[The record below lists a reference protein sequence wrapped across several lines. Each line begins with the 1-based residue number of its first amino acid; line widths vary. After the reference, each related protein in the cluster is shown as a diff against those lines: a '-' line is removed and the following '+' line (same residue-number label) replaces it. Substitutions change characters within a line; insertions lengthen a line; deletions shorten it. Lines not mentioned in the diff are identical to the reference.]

1 MRRWE
6 EPKKPKAR
14 IEIIPMI
21 DVMMFLLVFFV
32 LLSLNV
38 IPALGIK
45 TALPTSSSAKD
56 LQTQNIARITM
67 AFSGELQLEGKPIAL
82 EQLVGAL
89 KGMQEK
95 EPGKKLIIIV
105 NADQKIEFQRV
116 IDLMDALKGHGFE
129 SISFAAKRK

>member
-38 IPALGIK
+38 IPALGVK
-45 TALPTSSSAKD
+45 TALPSASTAHD
-56 LQTQNIARITM
+56 LQVNLNAVVTVPLT
-67 AFSGELQLEGKPIAL
+67 GDVQLEGKSVSLDAL
-82 EQLVGAL
+82 PQRL
-89 KGMQEK
+89 KERQK
-95 EPGKKLIIIV
+95 PNTKLSIIV
-105 NADQKIEFQRV
+105 NADKGVDFQRV
-116 IDLMDALKGHGFE
+116 LEVLDALKGNGFE
-129 SISFAAKRK
+129 AISFATKRK

>member
-38 IPALGIK
+38 IPALGVK
-45 TALPTSSSAKD
+45 TALPSASTAHD
-56 LQTQNIARITM
+56 LQVNLNAMVTVPVAGDIQLDGKSVSLDALPDQLKAR
-67 AFSGELQLEGKPIAL
+67 QKPNA
-82 EQLVGAL
+82 
-89 KGMQEK
+89 
-95 EPGKKLIIIV
+95 KLSIIL
-105 NADQKIEFQRV
+105 NADKGVDFQRV
-116 IDLMDALKGHGFE
+116 LDVLDALKGNGFE
-129 SISFAAKRK
+129 AISFATKRK

>member
-38 IPALGIK
+38 IPALGVK
-45 TALPTSSSAKD
+45 TALPTSSRSQD
-56 LQTQNIARITM
+56 LQIATRAMVTVPLQ
-67 AFSGELQLEGKPIAL
+67 GDLQLDGVAVPL
-82 EQLVGAL
+82 EQLPAQL
-89 KGMQEK
+89 KAKQK
-95 EPGKKLIIIV
+95 PGSKLSIIV
-105 NADQKIEFQRV
+105 NADKGVEFQRV
-116 IDLMDALKGHGFE
+116 LEVMDTLGDNGFDA
-129 SISFAAKRK
+129 ISFEAKKRK